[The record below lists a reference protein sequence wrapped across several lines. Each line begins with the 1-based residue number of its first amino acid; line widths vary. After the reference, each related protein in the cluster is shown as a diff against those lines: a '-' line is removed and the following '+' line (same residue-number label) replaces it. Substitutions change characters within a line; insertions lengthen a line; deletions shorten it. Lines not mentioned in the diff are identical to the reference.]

1 MIDQT
6 RGPERKVH
14 VPKPSP
20 RPESRYVYHWDRI
33 LGALAALGL
42 LIGLTGFGIYSWLKP
57 SVPPATVDFEGV
69 DDPAGVVV
77 GDARHFESADQEPSF
92 SVPEPAPAA
101 ADRHAGPAV
110 PESDRESHPALPDAL
125 QTSVSPEATLD
136 GIPQQLAQED
146 VIVDPPSQAVAEA
159 PPAELA
165 ETAPVQTF
173 VDEQSAAPA
182 LTQEPVRDDVTE
194 ASTTPLST
202 VELGGEELRN
212 RDQGLPGEARPE
224 PSAAIAPDTPVE
236 VRGESASAPG
246 SGGDARVSDNLDE
259 ASGEG
264 RLRPGST
271 SIVSPAVK
279 RFVLAQTVTNNKPMG
294 NLGDIVPNTR
304 GIAEVSSFSEVIG
317 LEGEVLEYRWLHEG
331 EQVLKIRVPV
341 GAERWRSHS
350 TKKVYRKMNGAW
362 RVELRDSSGNLLAS
376 IDFVF

>member
-1 MIDQT
+1 M
-6 RGPERKVH
+6 
-14 VPKPSP
+14 
-20 RPESRYVYHWDRI
+20 
-33 LGALAALGL
+33 
-42 LIGLTGFGIYSWLKP
+42 
-57 SVPPATVDFEGV
+57 
-69 DDPAGVVV
+69 
-77 GDARHFESADQEPSF
+77 
-92 SVPEPAPAA
+92 
-101 ADRHAGPAV
+101 
-110 PESDRESHPALPDAL
+110 
-125 QTSVSPEATLD
+125 
-136 GIPQQLAQED
+136 
-146 VIVDPPSQAVAEA
+146 
-159 PPAELA
+159 
-165 ETAPVQTF
+165 
-173 VDEQSAAPA
+173 
-182 LTQEPVRDDVTE
+182 
-194 ASTTPLST
+194 
-202 VELGGEELRN
+202 
-212 RDQGLPGEARPE
+212 
-224 PSAAIAPDTPVE
+224 
-236 VRGESASAPG
+236 
-246 SGGDARVSDNLDE
+246 SDNLDE